1 MDHRPTACSLCILAY
16 CNLSYPDFGFEG
28 GTLILIASVL
38 GHCLLF
44 TFDICNLVEF
54 VLHVNIKPSRD
65 LCLIKICDDY
75 FFRNFTSYSTH
86 HFLSADKVSSP

>member
-1 MDHRPTACSLCILAY
+1 MAHRPTVSSLCILAY

-28 GTLILIASVL
+28 RTLILIALVL

-44 TFDICNLVEF
+44 TFDRRNLVEF

-65 LCLIKICDDY
+65 LCLIKTRDDY
-75 FFRNFTSYSTH
+75 FFRNFTSYSTQLS
-86 HFLSADKVSSP
+86 LSADKVSGP